1 MIFIYTSETH
11 EHSQLVKG
19 VKSVLGE
26 VNIIGNT
33 SSCGVIT
40 PSGYLFNRDG
50 FACALAIY
58 DAQLEVRTS
67 LVSNTSEPS
76 DSLQAYTLGL
86 KLGHSLNQGLIVS
99 EQQPA

>member
-1 MIFIYTSETH
+1 MLQSHVCSNIEPDSFKSGEHIGKSIKSKLTKTSIIFIYISEIH

-40 PSGYLFNRDG
+40 PSGYLFNREG
-50 FACALAIY
+50 FA
-58 DAQLEVRTS
+58 
-67 LVSNTSEPS
+67 
-76 DSLQAYTLGL
+76 
-86 KLGHSLNQGLIVS
+86 
-99 EQQPA
+99 